1 MADAEVSHEQLVIEG
16 GSGKT
21 VERHSPVAALQPF
34 AHAGR
39 QQASNINTTE
49 HATQMSDT
57 HKPVGWRGGEKG
69 VDGMCNEIAGQ
80 SINVLKC
87 VAVAKSGWVVV
98 VVTG

>member
-49 HATQMSDT
+49 TRHTNERHTQT
-57 HKPVGWRGGEKG
+57 GG
-69 VDGMCNEIAGQ
+69 
-80 SINVLKC
+80 
-87 VAVAKSGWVVV
+87 VVE
-98 VVTG
+98 GGREGG

>member
-49 HATQMSDT
+49 KHATQMSDT
-57 HKPVGWRGGEKG
+57 QTGGVCGGGEG
-69 VDGMCNEIAGQ
+69 RGLMEYVQ
-80 SINVLKC
+80 
-87 VAVAKSGWVVV
+87 
-98 VVTG
+98 